1 MFFHFIFIFLLLISN
16 STQNIFKYNL
26 FHQSHPSEPKKPP
39 NPIVIIPGD
48 AGSRL
53 RANLTGKPST
63 VHIFCDK
70 TTKDYFDLW
79 LNLELFSPLIIDCWA
94 DNMRLEF
101 NMTTGMAQEL
111 EGVHVRVPGFGN
123 TETVEWLDASRR
135 SPSEYFAPIV
145 ESLVSWGYT
154 RGINVVGAPY
164 DWRRAPRELS
174 KYFVKLKHLIETLFY
189 KNGNQKIFIMAH
201 SMGNCMANYFYHNF
215 VNQAWKDKFLEG
227 HISLAGAWGGSTQVI
242 KVYASG
248 YNMDHWRVVLPPSR
262 LRTMQRSFTS
272 SALLFPSPKLW
283 GPNETFV
290 ITPRKNYS
298 LSNIE
303 DFFNDIEFPQ
313 GLEHWKSESPSLIID
328 PPGVKVYC
336 IYGSEVKTP
345 EQYIWYHNWLF
356 PDYQPYISYG
366 NGDGTV
372 NLRSLSVCK
381 QWSSDNNSGYQVNIT
396 VLDGADH
403 MGILNDDRTIELIK
417 NIIFK

>member
-1 MFFHFIFIFLLLISN
+1 MFFHFILIFLLISN
-16 STQNIFKYNL
+16 SIQNIFKYNL
-26 FHQSHPSEPKKPP
+26 FHHSHPSEPKKPS

-101 NMTTGMAQEL
+101 NVTTGMAQEL
-111 EGVHVRVPGFGN
+111 E
-123 TETVEWLDASRR
+123 
-135 SPSEYFAPIV
+135 
-145 ESLVSWGYT
+145 
-154 RGINVVGAPY
+154 
-164 DWRRAPRELS
+164 
-174 KYFVKLKHLIETLFY
+174 
-189 KNGNQKIFIMAH
+189 
-201 SMGNCMANYFYHNF
+201 
-215 VNQAWKDKFLEG
+215 
-227 HISLAGAWGGSTQVI
+227 
-242 KVYASG
+242 
-248 YNMDHWRVVLPPSR
+248 VVLPPSR

-303 DFFNDIEFPQ
+303 DFFTDIEFPQ
-313 GLEHWKSESPSLIID
+313 GLEQWKSESPSLIID

-356 PDYQPYISYG
+356 PDYQPY
-366 NGDGTV
+366 
-372 NLRSLSVCK
+372 LR
-381 QWSSDNNSGYQVNIT
+381 
-396 VLDGADH
+396 
-403 MGILNDDRTIELIK
+403 
-417 NIIFK
+417 